1 MKNET
6 VSSNKKVG
14 YEYFIIETETVGVVL
29 IGSELKPLMDKKCS
43 ITEAYIYI
51 DSLTNTVH
59 IKNMYI
65 KNMINSAY
73 SHEEYR
79 DRVLLMTKKQINKWL
94 KELKVKGIT
103 IVPSRAFFDKNGRF
117 KIDICLVKGK
127 KLYDKKDTIKDR
139 DIKRDTDRELNSK

>member
-1 MKNET
+1 
-6 VSSNKKVG
+6 
-14 YEYFIIETETVGVVL
+14 
-29 IGSELKPLMDKKCS
+29 
-43 ITEAYIYI
+43 
-51 DSLTNTVH
+51 
-59 IKNMYI
+59 
-65 KNMINSAY
+65 MINSAY